1 MVHIRTKIICTI
13 GPAVRSYDKVMELI
27 AAGMNVARIN
37 FSHGDY
43 QTHETVIETLKK
55 ARKEAAVPLAIMLDT
70 KGPEVRVGQI
80 ADGGVLLEKGDRLL
94 LTSEEIIGN
103 KEKIPIRPGYILDQ
117 LSPGAAILFD
127 DGYISS
133 HFIERKSDG
142 IVVSIDDGGFLQS
155 GKGVN
160 FPYANLQ
167 LPALTDK
174 DVADITFGCKH
185 NLEIIAASFIRSAE
199 DVLAI
204 KSLLADL
211 GCSDTLVIAKI
222 ENHEGVKNFDSIVQV
237 ADGIMVA
244 RGDLG
249 VEIPL
254 TQVPRLQKMMIKKC
268 YLAGKPAIT
277 ATQMLESMIHNP
289 RPTRA
294 EASDV
299 ANAIYDSTSAVMLSG
314 ETAVGKYPIET
325 LQTMTEIIRE
335 TEKDFPYRNFF
346 QLHSSLAYNDVPS
359 SVTLATVKTAY
370 SSNIKAIFVFTTS
383 GGSARLLDRL
393 RPEMPLLAMTPNE
406 KTYHQM
412 SLYWGV
418 TPVMY
423 SSCSNVTEAFNVLS
437 TYALERGFV
446 NYGDLVA
453 LTAGTPF
460 GVSGTTNMMMVES
473 IGDVLVRGTSGLGAK
488 KYGKI
493 TLLHALDGKS
503 PYEVKDKIM
512 VIAKCDE
519 SYLPFLQKAMGVILQ
534 NHVEDLESE
543 TYVMQMAREL
553 NKPSLVRADNAF
565 GILNEGQLVT
575 LDPEK
580 GLVYKGV
587 VL

>member
-1 MVHIRTKIICTI
+1 
-13 GPAVRSYDKVMELI
+13 MELI
-27 AAGMNVARIN
+27 ATGMNVARIN

-43 QTHETVIETLKK
+43 QTHEVVIETLKK
-55 ARKEAAVPLAIMLDT
+55 ARSESGVPMAIMLDT
-70 KGPEVRVGQI
+70 KGPEVRIGDI
-80 ADGGVLLEKGDRLL
+80 AEGGIQLEKGDRLI
-94 LTSEEIIGN
+94 LTPEELVGN
-103 KEKIPIRPGYILDQ
+103 KEKISIRPGYILEQ
-117 LSPGAAILFD
+117 LEPGAAILFD

-133 HFIERKSDG
+133 HFIERCPEG
-142 IVVSIDDGGFLQS
+142 IMVSIDDGGYLKS

-167 LPALTDK
+167 LPALTNK
-174 DVADITFGCKH
+174 DIADITFGCKH
-185 NLEIIAASFIRSAE
+185 NIEIIAASFVRNAE
-199 DVLAI
+199 DVLSI
-204 KSLLADL
+204 KSLLAEL
-211 GCSDTLVIAKI
+211 GNSDTLVIAKI

-314 ETAVGKYPIET
+314 ETAVGKYPVET
-325 LQTMTEIIRE
+325 LLMMTDIIRE
-335 TEKDFPYRNFF
+335 TEKDFPYRSFF
-346 QLHSSLAYNDVPS
+346 QVHASLAYNDVPS

-370 SSNIKAIFVFTTS
+370 SSNIKAIFVFTSS

-418 TPVMY
+418 TPVLCDY
-423 SSCSNVTEAFNVLS
+423 CSKVSEAFNVLS
-437 TYALERGFV
+437 TFALKHGFV

-460 GVSGTTNMMMVES
+460 GISGTTNMMMVES
-473 IGDVLVRGTSGLGAK
+473 IGDVLVRGTNGVGPK
-488 KYGKI
+488 QYGKI
-493 TLLHALDGKS
+493 VVLHTLEGKS
-503 PYEVKDKIM
+503 PYEVKDKII
-512 VIAKCDE
+512 VIARCDE
-519 SYLPFLQKAMGVILQ
+519 NYIPFIKKSLGIILQ
-534 NHVEDLESE
+534 NHIEDLESE
-543 TYVMQMAREL
+543 NFVMEMALEM
-553 NKPSLVRADNAF
+553 NKSALVRADNAF
-565 GILNEGQLVT
+565 SVLNEGQLVT
-575 LDPEK
+575 IDPEK
-580 GLVYKGV
+580 KLVYKGV